1 MSVQRFSFTVVFT
14 AFKFQVFVLDHTL
27 INLNCHFH
35 HSAQAKF
42 DIYCCDFV
50 SLSRTCFS
58 PLAEQEEEEVRLHP
72 VQRFRS
78 DVVAEGEPG
87 YDSYS

>member
-1 MSVQRFSFTVVFT
+1 MSVQHFSFTVIFT
-14 AFKFQVFVLDHTL
+14 AFKSKVFVL

-42 DIYCCDFV
+42 DIYCCDFF
-50 SLSRTCFS
+50 SLSRMCFS
-58 PLAEQEEEEVRLHP
+58 PLAEQEEKEVRLHP